1 MSGVTISKDDF
12 WLTVDETSGK
22 LCFRMELPL
31 SDQYSEVHED
41 FHDFLDFLD
50 TLKKGGKYKVV
61 YEPSPT

>member
-1 MSGVTISKDDF
+1 MSGVAISKDDF

-22 LCFRMELPL
+22 LCFGMELPL
-31 SDQYSEVHED
+31 SDQYSEIHED

-50 TLKKGGKYKVV
+50 KLKRSGKYKVV